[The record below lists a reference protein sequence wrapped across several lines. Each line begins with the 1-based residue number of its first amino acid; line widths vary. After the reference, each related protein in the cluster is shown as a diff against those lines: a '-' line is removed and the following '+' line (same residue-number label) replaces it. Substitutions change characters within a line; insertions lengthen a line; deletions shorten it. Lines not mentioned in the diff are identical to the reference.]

1 MKIIIKIILIKYIK
15 IYIKYDRIKYN
26 KYSNII
32 FHIYL

>member
-15 IYIKYDRIKYN
+15 IYIKYDQIKY